1 MLHKCKKSFS
11 DFVKLISLII
21 LGQYLIQFKSEDI
34 DKFNELDKELKETGK
49 SNPRIKSNLTEL
61 KTYQKLDLD
70 VLIKKLYSS
79 SEPLFVSKDL
89 NNLSKMR
96 LEGIMLYSLKSNQI
110 MFHYSFCY
118 VFKLL

>member
-1 MLHKCKKSFS
+1 MHKCKKSFS

-49 SNPRIKSNLTEL
+49 SNPRIKSILTEL

-79 SEPLFVSKDL
+79 IEPLFVSKDL